1 MTNRSVK
8 MRQIIVV
15 GGGAG
20 GLELVTRLGDR
31 LGARTRQPRA
41 KIVLVDRAPTHIWK
55 PLLHEVAAGSMD
67 PFAHQLE
74 YAAQARWHGFEFQQ
88 GELTGL
94 DRANRV
100 IRIGALTDEDGV
112 VLMPARELRYDTL
125 VIAIGS
131 TTHFFG
137 VPGAEEHA
145 IALDTPE
152 QAERFRRRMISQCM
166 RAQYRRAVGSN
177 EGEVVQEGMGTQ
189 ADMDASPLVRSAT
202 DAIPE
207 TTPEV
212 AFDTIP
218 EPVGKDNPAAAAA
231 ATAATPVAYPKVRVA
246 IIGGGATGVE
256 LSAEL
261 RNTAQVL
268 AAYGL
273 HDVDPAYDVAIT
285 LVEAGPRLLPALPE
299 RLSAETSKLL
309 TRLGVTVMTGARV
322 EAIEAGGLRLP
333 GGALLPADLIVWAA
347 GIRAPAIL
355 GQLDGL
361 ATNRLGQLL
370 VRESL
375 QTEADEAI
383 FAIGDCASCP
393 WFGTAKTVP
402 PRAQAAHQQ
411 ASFLFEALLRQMD
424 DQPLQA
430 FRYRDFGSLVSLGR
444 FSAVG
449 SLMGGLIGG
458 SMFVEGLF
466 ARFMYTSLYR
476 LHIAALHGYARM
488 ALDTVAH
495 WLRRSTLPRVKLH

>member
-8 MRQIIVV
+8 MRRIIVV

-41 KIVLVDRAPTHIWK
+41 EIVLVDRAPTHIWK

-67 PFAHQLE
+67 PFTHQLE

-94 DRANRV
+94 DRTNRV

-112 VLMPARELRYDTL
+112 ALLPARELTYDTL

-137 VPGAEEHA
+137 VPGAEDHA

-166 RAQYRRAVGSN
+166 RAQYRRATGSN
-177 EGEVVQEGMGTQ
+177 EGEVARQEQ
-189 ADMDASPLVRSAT
+189 A
-202 DAIPE
+202 
-207 TTPEV
+207 
-212 AFDTIP
+212 
-218 EPVGKDNPAAAAA
+218 G
-231 ATAATPVAYPKVRVA
+231 YPKVRVA

-273 HDVDPAYDVAIT
+273 HDVDPAYDIAIT

-299 RLSAETSKLL
+299 RLSAETNKLL
-309 TRLGVTVMTGARV
+309 TGLGVTVMTGARV
-322 EAIEAGGLRLP
+322 ESLEAGGLRLP
-333 GGALLPADLIVWAA
+333 GGELLPADLIVWAA

-375 QTEADEAI
+375 QTEADDAI
-383 FAIGDCASCP
+383 FALGDCASCP
-393 WFGTAKTVP
+393 WFGTTKTVP

-424 DQPLQA
+424 GQPLQA

-488 ALDTVAH
+488 ALDTIAH
-495 WLRRSTLPRVKLH
+495 WLRRSTMPRVKLH

>member
-1 MTNRSVK
+1 
-8 MRQIIVV
+8 MRRIIVV

-31 LGARTRQPRA
+31 LGARAKQPRA
-41 KIVLVDRAPTHIWK
+41 EIVLVDRDPTHIWK

-67 PFAHQLE
+67 PFTHQLE

-94 DRANRV
+94 DRVNRV
-100 IRIGALTDEDGV
+100 IRIGALTDEDGAA
-112 VLMPARELRYDTL
+112 LLPARELRYDTL

-137 VPGAEEHA
+137 VPGAEDHA

-152 QAERFRRRMISQCM
+152 QAERFRRRMISQCI
-166 RAQYRRAVGSN
+166 RAQYRRASGAAD
-177 EGEVVQEGMGTQ
+177 GEVVRDAARDVARVAVSDMASGTAPNTVPNTAQ
-189 ADMDASPLVRSAT
+189 DTAPVVISDSVPDIAPDTA
-202 DAIPE
+202 PN
-207 TTPEV
+207 V
-212 AFDTIP
+212 API
-218 EPVGKDNPAAAAA
+218 VAAGG
-231 ATAATPVAYPKVRVA
+231 YPKVSVA

-273 HDVDPAYDVAIT
+273 HDVDPAYDVSIT
-285 LVEAGPRLLPALPE
+285 LVEAGARLLPALPE
-299 RLSAETSKLL
+299 RLSEETRKLL
-309 TRLGVTVMTGARV
+309 TKLGVTVMTGARV
-322 EAIEAGGLRLP
+322 ESVEAGGLRLP
-333 GGALLPADLIVWAA
+333 GGILLPADLIVWAA

-375 QTEADEAI
+375 QTEADDAI
-383 FAIGDCASCP
+383 FALGDCASCP
-393 WFGTAKTVP
+393 WAGTDKTVP

-424 DQPLQA
+424 GQPLGV

-488 ALDTVAH
+488 ALDTIAH
-495 WLRRSTLPRVKLH
+495 WLRRSTMPRVKLH